1 MNPFYQQQRK
11 KFDAILKSY
20 PSTKSLIENLYL
32 RAILDSYPRVKN
44 IPSINK
50 CTENQI
56 RDKFIYD
63 FKNASPLL
71 KDYIQNKI
79 IVLTAENQAY
89 TKSLTQRTDIELHSS
104 WHNHSFVIEC
114 KRLSFA
120 ESRYVHGKKIK
131 GKYEIDGME
140 KFIHLIYAENNKE
153 AAMLS
158 FVIKSDIQK
167 TTNKLRDKV
176 KQFHPASDVGKFIRK
191 KCIGLATSFQS
202 KHIRTDK
209 RTIQIYHLFLD
220 FK

>member
-11 KFDAILKSY
+11 KFDKILTDY
-20 PSTKSLIENLYL
+20 PSTKSLIEDLYL
-32 RAILDSYPRVKN
+32 SAILDSYPRVKS
-44 IPSINK
+44 IPSVNK

-79 IVLTAENQAY
+79 IVLTTENQAY
-89 TKSLTQRTDIELHSS
+89 TKSLTQRTDIELISS
-104 WHNHSFVIEC
+104 WHGHHFVVEC
-114 KRLSFA
+114 KRLSSA
-120 ESRYVHGKKIK
+120 ESRYVHGTTKN
-131 GKYEIDGME
+131 GVYEIDGME
-140 KFIHLIYAENNKE
+140 KFIELIYAANEKE

-176 KQFHPASDVGKFIRK
+176 EKFRPASSMSSFITQ
-191 KCIGLATSFQS
+191 KCLGLPTSFQS
-202 KHIRTDK
+202 KHTRTHGNL
-209 RTIQIYHLFLD
+209 IQIYHVFLD
-220 FK
+220 FR